1 MPSISRICLC
11 AGMRFAT
18 SPLLG
23 LTLLEHLDLRVNPFS
38 QASCEIYIPQI
49 IANNA
54 DMDFDRDVCVWRSVT
69 ITSGVGGTVTAPGE
83 GTFTCQNGELV
94 RLEAKADSGYTFVK
108 WSGSYSTTENPA
120 ILIVKPGSPNP
131 SGVRHPRDLIL
142 AGDDDSTPLPDRP
155 NFHCQ
160 TAGDSVSYMM
170 CGMPMRGSDCG
181 TGHYHPGGRRSMQ
194 LRGTTRTH
202 VMGDS
207 GDVLHIRS
215 EACDQRR

>member
-1 MPSISRICLC
+1 MTRTRLAALAPGSMRWPRRESSGAAGVVIAVEKGMMRVLVWLLFLWCL
-11 AGMRFAT
+11 A
-18 SPLLG
+18 
-23 LTLLEHLDLRVNPFS
+23 
-38 QASCEIYIPQI
+38 
-49 IANNA
+49 
-54 DMDFDRDVCVWRSVT
+54 VT

-83 GTFTCQNGELV
+83 GTFTYQNGELV
-94 RLEAKADSGYTFVK
+94 RLETKADSGYTFVK